1 MKKMLRILFALITVC
16 YVVVPANAEAIEYA
30 SVRKMTTDEIAEVT
44 LTTEYSYDEYNNE
57 TKQIYG
63 IDSFKHKLMVKR
75 WEYTILGE
83 IR

>member
-1 MKKMLRILFALITVC
+1 
-16 YVVVPANAEAIEYA
+16 
-30 SVRKMTTDEIAEVT
+30 MTTDEIAEVT